1 MEQNPYL
8 RDNSFSASQKLPHT
22 LENLKAYYHVH
33 ASQTYIVQSMK
44 LSIQHLKTIHCT
56 AAQYYITDKL
66 SLLKAQFDD
75 KFE

>member
-8 RDNSFSASQKLPHT
+8 RANSFSASQKISHT
-22 LENLKAYYHVH
+22 LENLKAYYHVY
-33 ASQTYIVQSMK
+33 ASQTYIVQIMK

-66 SLLKAQFDD
+66 PFLKA
-75 KFE
+75 